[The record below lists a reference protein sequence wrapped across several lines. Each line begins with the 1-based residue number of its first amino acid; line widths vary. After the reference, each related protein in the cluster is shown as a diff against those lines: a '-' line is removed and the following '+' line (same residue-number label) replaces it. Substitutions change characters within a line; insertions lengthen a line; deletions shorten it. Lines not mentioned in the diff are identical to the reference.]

1 MMRAQVL
8 IRSDQIQNHPLRL
21 QEQEV
26 PSPGSGQVLIK
37 NHVCGICRTDL
48 HVVEGDLGLKTL
60 PIIPGH
66 QIVGEIIKCGPG
78 VSEFKPRDRVGVA
91 WLQETCGKCRFCL
104 TGRENLCE
112 SAIFTGW
119 TAQGGFADYTV
130 VPTHFLYPIPEG
142 FSELQAAPLLC
153 AGIIGYRSLRL
164 MNISD
169 WSGRRIGI
177 YGFGAA
183 GHIAIQLLKAWGADV
198 YVCTRDESH
207 QKLAQELGAVWTG
220 GTMDQPPS
228 LLDGALVFAP
238 AGEIVPAGLKALDRD
253 GHLVLAGIHM
263 SPIPSFSYDIL
274 YGERVIRSVTNNTKQ
289 DGLEFL
295 EQAVKLG
302 IKTRVQTF
310 PLEEANEALCALKDD
325 RIQGAGVLVME

>member
-1 MMRAQVL
+1 MRAQVL
-8 IRSDQIQNHPLRL
+8 IRPDKIKNHPLHL
-21 QEQEV
+21 QEREV
-26 PSPGSGQVLIK
+26 PKPGPGQVLIK

-48 HVVEGDLGLKTL
+48 HVVEGDLDLKTL

-66 QIVGEIIKCGPG
+66 QVVGEIKACGSG
-78 VSEFKPRDRVGVA
+78 ITDFKPGDRVGVA
-91 WLQETCGKCRFCL
+91 WLQATCGKCRFCL

-130 VPTHFLYPIPEG
+130 VPQKFLYPIPEG

-183 GHIAIQLLKAWGADV
+183 GHIAIQLLKTWGAEV
-198 YVCTRDESH
+198 YVCTRDASH
-207 QKLAQELGAVWTG
+207 QELAQELGAVWTG
-220 GTMDQPPS
+220 GTTDQPPVW
-228 LLDGALVFAP
+228 LDGAVVFAP
-238 AGEIVPAGLKALDRD
+238 AGGIVPTGLKALDRD
-253 GHLVLAGIHM
+253 GRLILAGIHM
-263 SPIPSFSYDIL
+263 SPIPSFSYDNLSSI
-274 YGERVIRSVTNNTKQ
+274 
-289 DGLEFL
+289 
-295 EQAVKLG
+295 
-302 IKTRVQTF
+302 
-310 PLEEANEALCALKDD
+310 
-325 RIQGAGVLVME
+325 